1 MGLLPIPRRVQRQ
14 VHHCAAPHYQHP
26 PPTLHTPPAPL
37 ISPSDSF
44 LLSTLKTGISAS
56 KCQFQLGEAGTHQGL
71 PPRQIYR
78 AIKSSLAEA
87 GRGSSSA
94 GPAQPTWLCP
104 VSRVHLEWIAWPGS
118 EGTCEGP
125 RVRWLLCCRGHP
137 SLPGAG
143 GDGLV
148 NPCVLSYHWADPTL
162 LRVNRSERF

>member
-1 MGLLPIPRRVQRQ
+1 MPPLEPHCHHTIPTCLQGHCLFSCLGQSVGLLPIPRNYEPESAESGIPLG
-14 VHHCAAPHYQHP
+14 CP
-26 PPTLHTPPAPL
+26 PLPALPPSMLHAPPAPL

-78 AIKSSLAEA
+78 AIKLSLAEA

-118 EGTCEGP
+118 EG
-125 RVRWLLCCRGHP
+125 
-137 SLPGAG
+137 
-143 GDGLV
+143 GL
-148 NPCVLSYHWADPTL
+148 
-162 LRVNRSERF
+162 